1 MSETTD
7 WEMKQ
12 LKRLI
17 AAILKKVG
25 PVTITSEALNK
36 SKGEWRVVEDGFGI
50 MTGHKYFVK

>member
-7 WEMKQ
+7 WETQQ

-25 PVTITSEALNK
+25 PVTITSEALCK
-36 SKGEWRVVEDGFGI
+36 SDGAWRVVEDGYGV
-50 MTGHKYFVK
+50 MTGYCYYVK